1 MICSCYCKLPFPSHA
16 MKERIKRNV
25 KSENTTDM
33 EHHGH
38 SHTSHVDG
46 NLNNTFIIAI
56 SLNLAFVAVEATIG
70 WMQGALAL
78 LSDAGHNLLDVFSLL
93 LALLA
98 FRLSAKAA
106 TKHFTYG
113 GKKATI
119 LISLLN
125 AILLLGAVIIIVIE
139 SIEKISNPLP
149 VNGVAISWTAG
160 VGIVVNGLTT
170 VMLMKKQSHD
180 LNVKGAFLHML
191 ADTLVSV
198 GVVISGVIIILTGNT
213 LIDPIISIVIAG
225 VILFSTWHLLEESLR
240 MALDGTPSK
249 IDIDK
254 VQKEILAIPYVESI
268 HHLHIWAISTTEIAL
283 TAHIVMKD
291 FSHSQSVKEEI
302 RHKLAS
308 SGITHCTLETE
319 TTTDNCENKLCR

>member
-1 MICSCYCKLPFPSHA
+1 

-33 EHHGH
+33 GHHGH
-38 SHTSHVDG
+38 SHTSHIDG
-46 NLNNTFIIAI
+46 NLNKTFIIAI

-70 WMQGALAL
+70 WLQGALAL

-319 TTTDNCENKLCR
+319 TTTDDCENKLCR

>member
-1 MICSCYCKLPFPSHA
+1 MPFPSHEA
-16 MKERIKRNV
+16 KEKIKETSNQ
-25 KSENTTDM
+25 ENTMDM
-33 EHHGH
+33 EHHEH
-38 SHTSHVDG
+38 SHASHVNE
-46 NLNNTFIIAI
+46 NLNKTFIIAI
-56 SLNLAFVAVEATIG
+56 CLNLAFVAVEATIG
-70 WMQGALAL
+70 WVQGALAL

-160 VGIVVNGLTT
+160 AGIVVNGLTT

-319 TTTDNCENKLCR
+319 TTTDDCENKLCR

>member
-1 MICSCYCKLPFPSHA
+1 MPFPSHEA
-16 MKERIKRNV
+16 KEKIKETSNQ
-25 KSENTTDM
+25 ENTMDM
-33 EHHGH
+33 EHHEH
-38 SHTSHVDG
+38 SHASHVNE
-46 NLNNTFIIAI
+46 NLNKTFIIAI
-56 SLNLAFVAVEATIG
+56 CLNLAFVAVEATIG
-70 WMQGALAL
+70 WVQGALAL

-160 VGIVVNGLTT
+160 AGIVVNGLTT

-283 TAHIVMKD
+283 TAHVVMKD

-319 TTTDNCENKLCR
+319 TTTDDCENKLCR

>member
-1 MICSCYCKLPFPSHA
+1 
-16 MKERIKRNV
+16 
-25 KSENTTDM
+25 
-33 EHHGH
+33 
-38 SHTSHVDG
+38 
-46 NLNNTFIIAI
+46 
-56 SLNLAFVAVEATIG
+56 
-70 WMQGALAL
+70 
-78 LSDAGHNLLDVFSLL
+78 
-93 LALLA
+93 
-98 FRLSAKAA
+98 
-106 TKHFTYG
+106 
-113 GKKATI
+113 
-119 LISLLN
+119 
-125 AILLLGAVIIIVIE
+125 
-139 SIEKISNPLP
+139 
-149 VNGVAISWTAG
+149 
-160 VGIVVNGLTT
+160 
-170 VMLMKKQSHD
+170 
-180 LNVKGAFLHML
+180 ML

-319 TTTDNCENKLCR
+319 TTTDDCENKLCR

>member
-1 MICSCYCKLPFPSHA
+1 

-33 EHHGH
+33 GHHEH

-46 NLNNTFIIAI
+46 NLNKTFIVAI

-139 SIEKISNPLP
+139 SIEKISNPVP

-160 VGIVVNGLTT
+160 VGIIVNGLTT

-213 LIDPIISIVIAG
+213 LIDPIISIIIAS

-283 TAHIVMKD
+283 TAHVVMKD

-319 TTTDNCENKLCR
+319 TTTDDCENKLCR

>member
-1 MICSCYCKLPFPSHA
+1 MICSCYCKLPFPSNA

-33 EHHGH
+33 GHHEH

-46 NLNNTFIIAI
+46 NLNKTFIVAI

-139 SIEKISNPLP
+139 SIEKISNPVP

-160 VGIVVNGLTT
+160 VGIIVNGLTT

-213 LIDPIISIVIAG
+213 LIDPIISIIIAS

-283 TAHIVMKD
+283 TAHVVMKD

-319 TTTDNCENKLCR
+319 TTTDDCENKLCR